1 MDSILGIMQKVAAR
15 EAEKFHTTELG
26 VVTAI
31 FPHAADSDQ
40 DNYAVSVQL
49 KNRPDPGGK
58 SLELRKVPVATQ
70 YIGWANT
77 PKVGDLVVVQFVGGD
92 INAPIVTGRLYH
104 DAERPPAKNDVGK
117 AMLEGLETIT
127 ITLKSG
133 TTIAIDADGNVNIE
147 AKGEVVINKGDKG
160 AARKDDQVEVE
171 IPSGTFIVA
180 VAGQATGTPN
190 MAPVKVLGKIISAST
205 KVKIG

>member
-1 MDSILGIMQKVAAR
+1 MQKVAAR
-15 EAEKFHTTELG
+15 EAEKLHTTELG
-26 VVTAI
+26 VVTAV
-31 FPHAADSDQ
+31 FPHASDSDQ

-49 KNRPDPGGK
+49 KNRLDPNGTP
-58 SLELRKVPVATQ
+58 LELRKVPVATQ
-70 YIGWANT
+70 FIGWANI

-92 INAPIVTGRLYH
+92 LNAPLITGRLYH

-117 AMLEGLETIT
+117 AVLDGLETIT

-133 TTIAIDADGNVNIE
+133 TKIEIDADGNVNIE
-147 AKGEVVINKGDKG
+147 AKGDVVINSGDKG
-160 AARKDDQVEVE
+160 AARKDDSVEVE
-171 IPSGTFIVA
+171 IPAGSFIVA

-190 MAPVKVLGKIISAST
+190 SAPVKVQGKITSAST

>member
-70 YIGWANT
+70 YIGWANI

>member
-15 EAEKFHTTELG
+15 EAEKLHTTELG
-26 VVTAI
+26 VVTAV
-31 FPHAADSDQ
+31 FPHTSDGDQ

-49 KNRPDPGGK
+49 KNRPDPNGTP
-58 SLELRKVPVATQ
+58 LELRKVPVSTQ
-70 YIGWANT
+70 YIGWANI

-92 INAPIVTGRLYH
+92 LNAPIVTGRLYH

-117 AMLEGLETIT
+117 AVLDGLETIT

-133 TTIAIDADGNVNIE
+133 TKIEIDADGNVNIE
-147 AKGEVVINKGDKG
+147 AKGEVVINSGDKG
-160 AARKDDQVEVE
+160 AARKDDSVEVE
-171 IPSGTFIVA
+171 IPAGSFIVA

-190 MAPVKVLGKIISAST
+190 SAPVKVQGKITSASE

>member
-1 MDSILGIMQKVAAR
+1 MQKVAAR
-15 EAEKFHTTELG
+15 EAEKLHTTELG
-26 VVTAI
+26 VVTAV
-31 FPHAADSDQ
+31 FPHASDSDQ

-49 KNRPDPGGK
+49 KNRPDPNGTP
-58 SLELRKVPVATQ
+58 LELRKVPVATQ
-70 YIGWANT
+70 FIGWANI

-92 INAPIVTGRLYH
+92 LNAPLVTGRLYH

-117 AMLEGLETIT
+117 AVLDGLETIT

-133 TTIAIDADGNVNIE
+133 TKIEIDADGNVNIE
-147 AKGEVVINKGDKG
+147 AKGDVVINSGDKG
-160 AARKDDQVEVE
+160 AARKDDSVEVE
-171 IPSGTFIVA
+171 IPAGSFIVA

-190 MAPVKVLGKIISAST
+190 SAPVKVQGKITSAST